1 MIRIVVHDLVAHDCK
16 GIDGALM
23 AICTLTKLQSG
34 DDHAT
39 TPTHVTLNSI
49 PFIKL
54 FNGEISPRG
63 KMGLGESK

>member
-1 MIRIVVHDLVAHDCK
+1 MIRIVAHDHVAHDCK

-23 AICTLTKLQSG
+23 VTCTLPKMQSG

-49 PFIKL
+49 PLIRL
-54 FNGEISPRG
+54 FNGEINPKGRV
-63 KMGLGESK
+63 GLGLK